1 MCRPS
6 RFKAQGLHRAAP
18 PGTLVQE
25 RTTHVGSKKQVAVPF
40 WLLLLLFLLVSL
52 WLMMAL
58 LSDSMLLRVPP
69 STERQQVISTA
80 VKPLQPSGGCLS
92 VRERAWSV
100 QGIVKGSQGS
110 SVRPVAS
117 YDESL
122 LWTGGVTAVRALDRD
137 VV

>member
-80 VKPLQPSGGCLS
+80 VKPLQPSGWVLICARACLERAGH
-92 VRERAWSV
+92 RER
-100 QGIVKGSQGS
+100 QPRKQRPS
-110 SVRPVAS
+110 SCFIR
-117 YDESL
+117 
-122 LWTGGVTAVRALDRD
+122 
-137 VV
+137 